1 MVRDWMDEPPLP
13 PLLLLVLAFG
23 MVAGVWGAAPRP
35 PVRLALAPG
44 LCDVVKLTVAL
55 NKSTVPSHHEL
66 RHAPERLGLT
76 RAQGL
81 ALRHLLHDAK
91 TPEEFMT
98 GCTGVTRPRP

>member
-13 PLLLLVLAFG
+13 PLLLLVLAFV

-55 NKSTVPSHHEL
+55 NKSTGKRNRLMCYYSVAERCSFQSGNSKEGTHWDTSHKPH
-66 RHAPERLGLT
+66 
-76 RAQGL
+76 
-81 ALRHLLHDAK
+81 
-91 TPEEFMT
+91 
-98 GCTGVTRPRP
+98 